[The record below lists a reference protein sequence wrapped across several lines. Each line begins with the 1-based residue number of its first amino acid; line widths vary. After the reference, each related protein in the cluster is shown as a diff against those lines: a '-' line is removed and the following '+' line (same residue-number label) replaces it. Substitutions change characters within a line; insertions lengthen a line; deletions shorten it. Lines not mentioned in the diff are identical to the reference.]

1 MYQQQKNKFD
11 MPFCGLTKKLKPT
24 GNRSP
29 KYEFSADSSKVKY
42 ICSLT
47 KRKYTLS
54 QITEWFMSPEVQK
67 YHNAGYV
74 LKEMAKTEEIQNPHQ
89 YDKGT
94 DQLVYTIMMV
104 KPFKPQANIDGMK
117 PIGQAMPQY
126 REIPMTEAQPSAPE
140 KAVPVQKMDDMDDE
154 IPF

>member
-1 MYQQQKNKFD
+1 MQQKNKFD

-29 KYEFSADSSKVKY
+29 KYEYSADSSEVKY

-54 QITEWFMSPEVQK
+54 QITEWFMTPEVQK
-67 YHNAGYV
+67 YHNAGYK
-74 LKEMAKTEEIQNPHQ
+74 LKEMAKTEDIQNPHK

-94 DQLVYTIMMV
+94 DQIVYTIMMV
-104 KPFKPQANIDGMK
+104 KPYKPQANIDGMK
-117 PIGQAMPQY
+117 PIGQS
-126 REIPMTEAQPSAPE
+126 R
-140 KAVPVQKMDDMDDE
+140 
-154 IPF
+154 